1 MVNTTVIVAVY
12 IVSHPIVWSLLG
24 TRGRGNGGELPDRA
38 VRIGGS
44 SVAIY
49 MSPGNDIQTHR
60 ARNTQPHDN
69 VI

>member
-1 MVNTTVIVAVY
+1 MEVY
-12 IVSHPIVWSLLG
+12 ILIFLMVQILFG
-24 TRGRGNGGELPDRA
+24 TRGIVSGGEIPNRY

-49 MSPGNDIQTHR
+49 MSPGTDLQTNR

-69 VI
+69 VR